1 MPLVLKMP
9 GFWIYQNSKHARVL
23 NIHLVINMLP
33 ILRVLT
39 MTENAWIIS
48 KYSEMNM
55 NMPKSAWMT
64 FILYVPIVIPRPPER
79 VVTYFNKVYSFKEH
93 EVVSLKRQNLIFSIV
108 AESTGFV
115 FCFRLNTFTSKI

>member
-1 MPLVLKMP
+1 
-9 GFWIYQNSKHARVL
+9 
-23 NIHLVINMLP
+23 
-33 ILRVLT
+33 
-39 MTENAWIIS
+39 
-48 KYSEMNM
+48 
-55 NMPKSAWMT
+55 MT